1 MEIGGKAVDIKKNKG
16 AKWDGK
22 SRVSNDLYRKNFDQI
37 FKKVTD
43 NNAEEIVHGDPF
55 KKEQAELN
63 ESYQQSKKNKK
74 DREKTLRELDERNG
88 F

>member
-1 MEIGGKAVDIKKNKG
+1 M
-16 AKWDGK
+16 
-22 SRVSNDLYRKNFDQI
+22 YRKNFDQI

-74 DREKTLRELDERNG
+74 DREKTLKELDERNG